1 MKKNMTLVAVA
12 ILILAAVMAVLF
24 TVLKPESTVEPME
37 ETGIVESS
45 EEVAEETTEA
55 EPVETAEEEET
66 VISVPTMDPATLLC
80 TVNGKELTYGDVEP
94 FVASYLDMYTNE
106 YGYDANDPELNAF
119 CNQAGMYMAQQY
131 AILEGIGKEMNVTFT
146 DEQKAQATAD
156 ATAEWQNVLDYYMS
170 AQYGISDVST
180 EEEKNTA
187 LANTLSMLESMGYT
201 QEAFVNDAIDAA
213 EEQNIL
219 DAICKDVV
227 VTDEQ
232 VQASVDETIAS
243 QVELY
248 GEDVSYYE
256 MMQYYG
262 YPTYYRPEG
271 YRAVTHILLDVDD
284 TLLNNYTELSA
295 VFEEQ
300 QSSEEVEVPEG
311 EEPTVTEVPVVTDG
325 ATVTAETVPAV
336 TEEPAEPVTTEQVEE
351 ARQAILASVQSTI
364 DEIMAKFNAGTSF
377 ADLVAEYGTDPGM
390 QQEGMLETGYE
401 VAAGSIMWDLPFR
414 DGAMSIQNV
423 GEVSEPV
430 VGANGVHII
439 YYLKDIPGG
448 PVTITPD
455 EWESIRNELL
465 DEQKNDAINET
476 ISQRMETAEIVYT
489 DDATAYIVDFGEEAT
504 EEAAEETAEATEA
517 APAEVPAE

>member
-1 MKKNMTLVAVA
+1 MKKTLTM
-12 ILILAAVMAVLF
+12 LAALLLALAICATAVFAMAEEPAEEVN
-24 TVLKPESTVEPME
+24 ETVEAVE
-37 ETGIVESS
+37 AAET
-45 EEVAEETTEA
+45 
-55 EPVETAEEEET
+55 VETAEA
-66 VISVPTMDPATLLC
+66 IPTPDAGTLLC
-80 TVNGKELTYGDVEP
+80 TVNGKELTYGDIAP
-94 FVASYLDMYTNE
+94 FIASYLEMYTSE
-106 YGYDANDPELNAF
+106 YGYDANDPQLIAF

-131 AILEGIGKEMNVTFT
+131 AILESIGEEQNVAFT
-146 DEQKAQATAD
+146 DEQKALATAD
-156 ATAEWQNVLDYYMS
+156 ADAQWQQVVDYYMS
-170 AQYGISDVST
+170 AQYGISEVST

-187 LANTLSMLESMGYT
+187 LANTLATLESMGYT
-201 QEAFVNDAIDAA
+201 QEAFVNDAIEAA
-213 EEQNIL
+213 KEQNIL

-227 VTDEQ
+227 VPDEA
-232 VQASVDETIAS
+232 VQAYVDETIAS

-271 YRAVTHILLDVDD
+271 YRAVTHILLKVDD
-284 TLLNNYTELSA
+284 ALLNTYSELSA
-295 VFEEQ
+295 TFEEQ
-300 QSSEEVEVPEG
+300 STETDTEVPEG
-311 EEPTVTEVPVVTDG
+311 EE
-325 ATVTAETVPAV
+325 AAAETA
-336 TEEPAEPVTTEQVEE
+336 EPAEPVTAEKVEE

-465 DEQKNDAINET
+465 DEQKNNAINET

-504 EEAAEETAEATEA
+504 EEAAEATVEATEA

>member
-1 MKKNMTLVAVA
+1 MKKTLTM
-12 ILILAAVMAVLF
+12 LAALLLALAICATAVFAMAEEPAEEVN
-24 TVLKPESTVEPME
+24 ETVEAVE
-37 ETGIVESS
+37 AAET
-45 EEVAEETTEA
+45 
-55 EPVETAEEEET
+55 VETAEA
-66 VISVPTMDPATLLC
+66 IPTPDAGTLLC
-80 TVNGKELTYGDVEP
+80 TVNDKELTYGDIEP
-94 FVASYLDMYTNE
+94 FIASYLEMYTSE
-106 YGYDANDPELNAF
+106 YGYDANDPELIAF

-131 AILEGIGKEMNVTFT
+131 AILESIGEEQNVAFT
-146 DEQKAQATAD
+146 DEQKALATAD
-156 ATAEWQNVLDYYMS
+156 ADAQWQQVVDYYMS
-170 AQYGISDVST
+170 AQYGISEVST

-187 LANTLSMLESMGYT
+187 LANTLAMLESMGYT
-201 QEAFVNDAIDAA
+201 QEAFVNDAIEAA
-213 EEQNIL
+213 KEQNIL

-227 VTDEQ
+227 VPDEA
-232 VQASVDETIAS
+232 VQAYVDETIAS

-271 YRAVTHILLDVDD
+271 YRAVTHILLKVDD
-284 TLLNNYTELSA
+284 ALLNTYSELSA
-295 VFEEQ
+295 TFEEQ
-300 QSSEEVEVPEG
+300 STETDTEVPEG
-311 EEPTVTEVPVVTDG
+311 EEAAAETAEPAAP
-325 ATVTAETVPAV
+325 VTA
-336 TEEPAEPVTTEQVEE
+336 EQVEE

-465 DEQKNDAINET
+465 DEQKNNAINET

-489 DDATAYIVDFGEEAT
+489 DDATAYIVDFGEEA
-504 EEAAEETAEATEA
+504 AEETAEATEA
-517 APAEVPAE
+517 APAE

>member
-1 MKKNMTLVAVA
+1 MKKTLTM
-12 ILILAAVMAVLF
+12 LAALLLALAICATAVFAMAEEPAEEVN
-24 TVLKPESTVEPME
+24 ETVEAVE
-37 ETGIVESS
+37 AAET
-45 EEVAEETTEA
+45 
-55 EPVETAEEEET
+55 VETAEA
-66 VISVPTMDPATLLC
+66 IPTPDAGTLLC
-80 TVNGKELTYGDVEP
+80 TVNGKELTYGDIAP
-94 FVASYLDMYTNE
+94 FIASYLEMYTSE
-106 YGYDANDPELNAF
+106 YGYDANDPQLIAF

-131 AILEGIGKEMNVTFT
+131 AILESIGEEQNVAFT
-146 DEQKAQATAD
+146 DEQKALATAD
-156 ATAEWQNVLDYYMS
+156 ADAQWQQVVDYYMS
-170 AQYGISDVST
+170 AQYGISEVST

-187 LANTLSMLESMGYT
+187 LANTLATLESMGYT
-201 QEAFVNDAIDAA
+201 QEAFVNDAIEAA
-213 EEQNIL
+213 KEQNIL

-227 VTDEQ
+227 VPDEA
-232 VQASVDETIAS
+232 VQAYVDETIAS
-243 QVELY
+243 QVEHY

-271 YRAVTHILLDVDD
+271 YRAVTHILLKVDD
-284 TLLNNYTELSA
+284 ALLNTYSELSA
-295 VFEEQ
+295 TFEEQ
-300 QSSEEVEVPEG
+300 STETDTEVPEG
-311 EEPTVTEVPVVTDG
+311 EE
-325 ATVTAETVPAV
+325 AAAETA
-336 TEEPAEPVTTEQVEE
+336 EPAEPVTAEQVEE

-455 EWESIRNELL
+455 EWESIRNDLL
-465 DEQKNDAINET
+465 NEQKNNTINET
-476 ISQRMETAEIVYT
+476 IGQRMETAEIVYT

-504 EEAAEETAEATEA
+504 EEATEATAEVTEA

>member
-1 MKKNMTLVAVA
+1 MNPTGLPGEREEVNKMKKTLTM
-12 ILILAAVMAVLF
+12 LAALLLALAICATAVFAMAEEPAEEVN
-24 TVLKPESTVEPME
+24 ETVEAVE
-37 ETGIVESS
+37 AAET
-45 EEVAEETTEA
+45 
-55 EPVETAEEEET
+55 VETAEA
-66 VISVPTMDPATLLC
+66 IPTPDAGTLLC
-80 TVNGKELTYGDVEP
+80 TVNGKELTYGDIAP
-94 FVASYLDMYTNE
+94 FIASYLEMYTSE
-106 YGYDANDPELNAF
+106 YGYDANDPQLIAF

-131 AILEGIGKEMNVTFT
+131 AILESIGEEQNVAFT
-146 DEQKAQATAD
+146 DEQKALATAD
-156 ATAEWQNVLDYYMS
+156 ADAQWQQVVDYYMS
-170 AQYGISDVST
+170 AQYGISEVST

-187 LANTLSMLESMGYT
+187 LANTLATLESMGYT
-201 QEAFVNDAIDAA
+201 QEAFVNDAIEAA
-213 EEQNIL
+213 KEQNIL

-227 VTDEQ
+227 VPDEA
-232 VQASVDETIAS
+232 VQAYVDETIAS

-271 YRAVTHILLDVDD
+271 YRAVTHILLKVDD
-284 TLLNNYTELSA
+284 ALLNTYSELSA
-295 VFEEQ
+295 TFEEQ
-300 QSSEEVEVPEG
+300 STETDTEVPEG
-311 EEPTVTEVPVVTDG
+311 EE
-325 ATVTAETVPAV
+325 AAAETA
-336 TEEPAEPVTTEQVEE
+336 EPAEPVTAEKVEE

-465 DEQKNDAINET
+465 DEQKNNAINET

-504 EEAAEETAEATEA
+504 EEATEATAEVTEA

>member
-1 MKKNMTLVAVA
+1 MKKTLTM
-12 ILILAAVMAVLF
+12 LAALLLTLAICATAVFAMAEEPAEEVN
-24 TVLKPESTVEPME
+24 ETVEAVE
-37 ETGIVESS
+37 AAET
-45 EEVAEETTEA
+45 
-55 EPVETAEEEET
+55 VETAEA
-66 VISVPTMDPATLLC
+66 IPTPDAGTLLC
-80 TVNGKELTYGDVEP
+80 TVNGKELTYGDIAP
-94 FVASYLDMYTNE
+94 FIASYLEMYTSE
-106 YGYDANDPELNAF
+106 YGYDANDPQLIAF

-131 AILEGIGKEMNVTFT
+131 AILESIGEEQNVAFT
-146 DEQKAQATAD
+146 DEQKALATAD
-156 ATAEWQNVLDYYMS
+156 ADAQWQQVVDYYMS
-170 AQYGISDVST
+170 AQYGISEVST

-187 LANTLSMLESMGYT
+187 LANTLATLESMGYT
-201 QEAFVNDAIDAA
+201 QEAFVNDAIEAA
-213 EEQNIL
+213 KEQNIL

-227 VTDEQ
+227 VPDEA
-232 VQASVDETIAS
+232 VQAYVDETIAS

-271 YRAVTHILLDVDD
+271 YRAVTHILLKVDD
-284 TLLNNYTELSA
+284 ALLNTYSELSA
-295 VFEEQ
+295 TFEEQ
-300 QSSEEVEVPEG
+300 STETDTEVPEG
-311 EEPTVTEVPVVTDG
+311 EE
-325 ATVTAETVPAV
+325 AAAETA
-336 TEEPAEPVTTEQVEE
+336 EPAEPVTAEQVEE

-465 DEQKNDAINET
+465 DEQKNNAINET

-504 EEAAEETAEATEA
+504 EEATEATAEVTEA
-517 APAEVPAE
+517 ATAEVPAE

>member
-1 MKKNMTLVAVA
+1 MKKTLTM
-12 ILILAAVMAVLF
+12 LAALLLALAICATAVFAMAEEPAEEVN
-24 TVLKPESTVEPME
+24 ETVEAVE
-37 ETGIVESS
+37 AAET
-45 EEVAEETTEA
+45 
-55 EPVETAEEEET
+55 VETAEA
-66 VISVPTMDPATLLC
+66 IPTPDAGTLLC
-80 TVNGKELTYGDVEP
+80 TVNGKELTYGDIAP
-94 FVASYLDMYTNE
+94 FIASYLEMYTSE
-106 YGYDANDPELNAF
+106 YGYDANDPQLIAF

-131 AILEGIGKEMNVTFT
+131 AILESIGEEQNVAFT
-146 DEQKAQATAD
+146 DEQKALATAD
-156 ATAEWQNVLDYYMS
+156 ADAQWQQVVDYYMS
-170 AQYGISDVST
+170 AQYGISEVST

-187 LANTLSMLESMGYT
+187 LANTLATLESMGYT
-201 QEAFVNDAIDAA
+201 QEAFVNDAIEAA
-213 EEQNIL
+213 KEQNIL

-227 VTDEQ
+227 VPDEA
-232 VQASVDETIAS
+232 VQAYVDETIAS

-271 YRAVTHILLDVDD
+271 YRAVTHILLKVDD
-284 TLLNNYTELSA
+284 ALLNTYSELSA
-295 VFEEQ
+295 TFEEQ
-300 QSSEEVEVPEG
+300 STETDTEVPEG
-311 EEPTVTEVPVVTDG
+311 EE
-325 ATVTAETVPAV
+325 AAAETA
-336 TEEPAEPVTTEQVEE
+336 EPAEPVTAEQVEE

-465 DEQKNDAINET
+465 DEQKNNAINET

-504 EEAAEETAEATEA
+504 EA
-517 APAEVPAE
+517 APAE

>member
-1 MKKNMTLVAVA
+1 MKKTLTM
-12 ILILAAVMAVLF
+12 LAALLLALAICATAVFAMAEEPAEEVN
-24 TVLKPESTVEPME
+24 ETVEAVE
-37 ETGIVESS
+37 AAET
-45 EEVAEETTEA
+45 
-55 EPVETAEEEET
+55 VETAEA
-66 VISVPTMDPATLLC
+66 IPTPDAGTLLC
-80 TVNGKELTYGDVEP
+80 TVNGKELTYGDIEP
-94 FVASYLDMYTNE
+94 FIASYLEMYTSE
-106 YGYDANDPELNAF
+106 YGYDANDPELIAF

-131 AILEGIGKEMNVTFT
+131 AILESIGEEQNVAFT
-146 DEQKAQATAD
+146 DEQKALATAD
-156 ATAEWQNVLDYYMS
+156 ADAQWQQVVDYYMS
-170 AQYGISDVST
+170 AQYGISEVST

-187 LANTLSMLESMGYT
+187 LANTLAMLESMGYT
-201 QEAFVNDAIDAA
+201 QEAFVNDAIEAA
-213 EEQNIL
+213 KEQNIL

-227 VTDEQ
+227 VPDEA
-232 VQASVDETIAS
+232 VQAYVDETIAS

-271 YRAVTHILLDVDD
+271 YRAVTHILLKVDD
-284 TLLNNYTELSA
+284 ALLNTYSELSA
-295 VFEEQ
+295 TFEEQ
-300 QSSEEVEVPEG
+300 STETDTEVPEG
-311 EEPTVTEVPVVTDG
+311 EEAAAETAEPAAP
-325 ATVTAETVPAV
+325 VTA
-336 TEEPAEPVTTEQVEE
+336 EQVEE

-414 DGAMSIQNV
+414 DGAMAIQNV

-465 DEQKNDAINET
+465 DEQKNNAINET

-489 DDATAYIVDFGEEAT
+489 DDATAYIVDFGEEA
-504 EEAAEETAEATEA
+504 AEETAEATEA
-517 APAEVPAE
+517 APAE

>member
-1 MKKNMTLVAVA
+1 MKKTLTM
-12 ILILAAVMAVLF
+12 LAALLLALAICATAVFAMAEEPAEEVN
-24 TVLKPESTVEPME
+24 ETVEAVE
-37 ETGIVESS
+37 AAET
-45 EEVAEETTEA
+45 
-55 EPVETAEEEET
+55 VETAEA
-66 VISVPTMDPATLLC
+66 IPTPDDGTLLC
-80 TVNGKELTYGDVEP
+80 TINGKELTYGDIEP
-94 FVASYLDMYTNE
+94 FIASYLEMYTSE
-106 YGYDANDPELNAF
+106 YGYDANDPQLIAF

-131 AILEGIGKEMNVTFT
+131 AILESIGEEQNVAFT
-146 DEQKAQATAD
+146 DEQKALATAD
-156 ATAEWQNVLDYYMS
+156 ADAQWQQVVDYYMS
-170 AQYGISDVST
+170 AQYGISEVST

-187 LANTLSMLESMGYT
+187 LANTLAMLESMGYT
-201 QEAFVNDAIDAA
+201 QEAFVNDAIEAA
-213 EEQNIL
+213 KEQNIL

-227 VTDEQ
+227 VPDEA
-232 VQASVDETIAS
+232 VQAYVDETIAS

-271 YRAVTHILLDVDD
+271 YRAVTHILLKVDD
-284 TLLNNYTELSA
+284 ALLNTYSELSA
-295 VFEEQ
+295 TFEEQ
-300 QSSEEVEVPEG
+300 STETDTEVPEG
-311 EEPTVTEVPVVTDG
+311 EE
-325 ATVTAETVPAV
+325 AAAETA
-336 TEEPAEPVTTEQVEE
+336 EPAEPVTAEQVEE

-465 DEQKNDAINET
+465 DEQKNNAINET

-504 EEAAEETAEATEA
+504 EEAAEATVEATEA

>member
-1 MKKNMTLVAVA
+1 MKKTLTM
-12 ILILAAVMAVLF
+12 LAALLLALAICATAVFAMAEEPAEEVN
-24 TVLKPESTVEPME
+24 ETVEAVE
-37 ETGIVESS
+37 AAET
-45 EEVAEETTEA
+45 
-55 EPVETAEEEET
+55 VETAEA
-66 VISVPTMDPATLLC
+66 IPTPDAGTLLC
-80 TVNGKELTYGDVEP
+80 TVNGKELTYGDIAP
-94 FVASYLDMYTNE
+94 FIASYLEMYTSE
-106 YGYDANDPELNAF
+106 YGYDANDPQLIAF

-131 AILEGIGKEMNVTFT
+131 AILESIGEEQNVAFT
-146 DEQKAQATAD
+146 DEQKALATAD
-156 ATAEWQNVLDYYMS
+156 ADAQWQQVVDYYMS
-170 AQYGISDVST
+170 AQYGISEVST

-187 LANTLSMLESMGYT
+187 LANTLATLESMGYT
-201 QEAFVNDAIDAA
+201 QEAFVNDAIEAA
-213 EEQNIL
+213 KEQNIL

-227 VTDEQ
+227 VPDEA
-232 VQASVDETIAS
+232 VQAYVDETIAS

-271 YRAVTHILLDVDD
+271 YRAVTHILLKVDD
-284 TLLNNYTELSA
+284 ALLNTYSELSA
-295 VFEEQ
+295 TFEEQ
-300 QSSEEVEVPEG
+300 STETDTEVPEG
-311 EEPTVTEVPVVTDG
+311 EE
-325 ATVTAETVPAV
+325 AAAETA
-336 TEEPAEPVTTEQVEE
+336 EPAEPVTAEQVEE

-455 EWESIRNELL
+455 EWESIRNDLL
-465 DEQKNDAINET
+465 NEQKNNTINET
-476 ISQRMETAEIVYT
+476 IGQRMETAEIVYT

-504 EEAAEETAEATEA
+504 EEATEATAEVTEA

>member
-1 MKKNMTLVAVA
+1 MKKTLTM
-12 ILILAAVMAVLF
+12 LAALLLALAICATAVFAMAEEPAEEVN
-24 TVLKPESTVEPME
+24 ETVEAVE
-37 ETGIVESS
+37 AAET
-45 EEVAEETTEA
+45 
-55 EPVETAEEEET
+55 VETAEA
-66 VISVPTMDPATLLC
+66 IPTPDAGTLLC
-80 TVNGKELTYGDVEP
+80 TVNGKELTYGDIAP
-94 FVASYLDMYTNE
+94 FIASYLEMYTSE
-106 YGYDANDPELNAF
+106 YGYDANDPQLIAF

-131 AILEGIGKEMNVTFT
+131 AILESIGEEQNVAFT
-146 DEQKAQATAD
+146 DEQKALATAD
-156 ATAEWQNVLDYYMS
+156 ADAQWQQVVDYYMS
-170 AQYGISDVST
+170 AQYGISEVST

-187 LANTLSMLESMGYT
+187 LANTLATLESMGYT
-201 QEAFVNDAIDAA
+201 QEAFVNDAIEAA
-213 EEQNIL
+213 KEQNIL

-227 VTDEQ
+227 VPDEA
-232 VQASVDETIAS
+232 VQAYVDETIAS

-271 YRAVTHILLDVDD
+271 YRAVTHILLKVDD
-284 TLLNNYTELSA
+284 ALLNTYSELSA
-295 VFEEQ
+295 TFEEQ
-300 QSSEEVEVPEG
+300 STETDTEVPEG
-311 EEPTVTEVPVVTDG
+311 EE
-325 ATVTAETVPAV
+325 AAAETA
-336 TEEPAEPVTTEQVEE
+336 EPAEPVTAEKVEE

-465 DEQKNDAINET
+465 DEQKNNAINET

-504 EEAAEETAEATEA
+504 EEATEATAEVTEA